1 MSISLSYNIN
11 MNKSVKRYHLPLL
24 DEYLENIQSNN
35 YSIETVY
42 NYERDLNTFADWLAN
57 DIKADFKNLNKRALI
72 KFKAYLSST
81 DRLTASQET
90 GSAKLSSYSIN
101 RILSALRSYLKFL
114 VDMDYKT
121 SITADTVK
129 LLKTEKKAAQVP
141 EMSEL
146 IKMIEAPDKFEA
158 DKNIKL
164 RNRAMLETLFATG
177 MRISELLSLRR
188 EQLDASGR
196 IYIMGKGKKQRF
208 VYLTPRSIK
217 HLQNYLSTRI
227 DNSPYMFVPYRG
239 RNNQERAKRISTNY
253 LQYKIKRYRE
263 LLSINIPISA
273 HSLRH
278 GFATY
283 LAENGANPAAIQIL
297 LGHESLDTTTRY
309 VHASDK
315 YAEKIHTKFHPLRQ

>member
-1 MSISLSYNIN
+1 MA
-11 MNKSVKRYHLPLL
+11 KSKLKHYLPLL

-35 YSIETVY
+35 YSLETVY
-42 NYERDLNTFADWLAN
+42 NYERDLKTFEDFLN
-57 DIKADFKNLNKRALI
+57 EDIKTDFKNLDKRSLI

-81 DRLTASQET
+81 SRKTAAKVL
-90 GSAKLSSYSIN
+90 GGKKLSSFSIN

-114 VDMDYKT
+114 LDMDYKT
-121 SITADTVK
+121 PISADAVK
-129 LLKTEKKAAQVP
+129 LLKTEKKHGQVP
-141 EMSEL
+141 EMNEL
-146 IKMIEAPDKFEA
+146 IRIIEAPEKFET

-217 HLQNYLSTRI
+217 YLHNYLNTRT
-227 DNSPYMFVPYRG
+227 DNSPFMFVPYRG
-239 RNNQERAKRISTNY
+239 RNNPERAKRISPNY

-263 LLSINIPISA
+263 LLGINIPISA